1 MNPLMERFQQ
11 WRSEKAHRKLLAQLA
26 PGMSFTRE
34 TFARAGLPLA
44 VVPDDVRLDALLWQ
58 CLLTF
63 YPQHTSALASLE
75 IAYKDY
81 GAPRRGYG
89 VLEAVRQIAAVE
101 GLDQVAIFEA
111 LQQGVHFHSSPL
123 DWADDWKNAKFQ
135 LYYAPTFADLQTN
148 PTKITGAFRAE
159 LKLGPR
165 LTFDEGDNVEEVLE
179 DDTP

>member
-1 MNPLMERFQQ
+1 MNTLVERFQQ
-11 WRSEKAHRKLLAQLA
+11 WRREKAHRKLLAQLE

-34 TFARAGLPLA
+34 TFARAGLPLIM
-44 VVPDDVRLDALLWQ
+44 VPDDVRLDALLWQ
-58 CLLTF
+58 CLLAF
-63 YPQHTSALASLE
+63 YPQHTSAIASLE
-75 IAYKDY
+75 IIYKGY

-111 LQQGVHFHSSPL
+111 LQHGVHFYSSPL
-123 DWADDWKNAKFQ
+123 DWETKFQ
-135 LYYAPTFADLQTN
+135 LYYAPSFAELQGS

-165 LTFDEGDNVEEVLE
+165 LTFDEVDNEEVE
-179 DDTP
+179 DET